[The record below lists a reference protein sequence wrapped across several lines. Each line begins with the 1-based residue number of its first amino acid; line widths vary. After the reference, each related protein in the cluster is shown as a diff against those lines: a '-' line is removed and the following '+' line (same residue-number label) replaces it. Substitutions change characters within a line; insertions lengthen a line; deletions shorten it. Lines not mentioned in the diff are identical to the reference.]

1 MTEVAVAGAL
11 LAGGRSTRFGSD
23 KLQARIP
30 GGSERLAEHSA
41 RALRESGCSPLAW
54 LSPRLSGDAAAQG
67 FEHLAD
73 SAEGPLGALALAL
86 MWAQTQ
92 KASHLLVVAG
102 DLPLIRG
109 RHLAYLKAVAA
120 CGESH
125 QAYCAL
131 GPDGNPEPLCAV
143 YPASWADEARLRFA
157 DGRRAARALWLS
169 EPHRVDLNAAPS
181 SRFTSAPNR
190 SPEVTVSVTVPSEGR
205 VTIHPCF
212 NLNDQEDWEQLQKWS
227 KEGELP

>member
-23 KLQARIP
+23 KLRACVP
-30 GGSERLAEHSA
+30 GSSEPLAERSA
-41 RALRESGCSPLAW
+41 RALRESGCTPLAW
-54 LSPRLSGDAAAQG
+54 LSPHPPCFESQG

-73 SAEGPLGALALAL
+73 RAEGPLGALALAL
-86 MWAQTQ
+86 MWAQAQ

-109 RHLAYLKAVAA
+109 QHLAYLRFVAA
-120 CGESH
+120 NGELG
-125 QAYCAL
+125 QAYCAR
-131 GPDGNPEPLCAV
+131 GPDGSPEPLCAV
-143 YPASWADEARLRFA
+143 YPSSWANDAESLFA
-157 DGRRAARALWLS
+157 QGRRAARDLWLS
-169 EPHRVDLNAAPS
+169 EPHGVDLEAAPNTRPS
-181 SRFTSAPNR
+181 SASES
-190 SPEVTVSVTVPSEGR
+190 SPEVTVSVTVPGEGR

-212 NLNDQEDWEQLQKWS
+212 NLNDQEDWEQLQRWS

>member
-23 KLQARIP
+23 KLQVRVP
-30 GGSERLAEHSA
+30 GSSERLAESSA
-41 RALRESGCSPLAW
+41 RALRESGCTPIAW
-54 LSPRLSGDAAAQG
+54 LSPQPPCVASQG

-73 SAEGPLGALALAL
+73 PAEGPLGALALAL

-92 KASHLLVVAG
+92 NARHLLVVAG

-109 RHLAYLKAVAA
+109 QHLAYLKAVAA
-120 CGESH
+120 SGAAH

-131 GPDGNPEPLCAV
+131 GPDGSPEPLCAV
-143 YPASWADEARLRFA
+143 YPTSWAGAAKLLFTQ
-157 DGRRAARALWLS
+157 GRRAARALWLS
-169 EPHRVDLNAAPS
+169 EPHRVDLDAAPNSRS
-181 SRFTSAPNR
+181 SSASEH
-190 SPEVTVSVTVPSEGR
+190 SPEVTVSVTVPDDGR

-227 KEGELP
+227 KEGKLP

>member
-23 KLQARIP
+23 KLQTCLP
-30 GGSERLAEHSA
+30 GSSEQLAESSA
-41 RALRESGCSPLAW
+41 RALHESGCRPLSWISPQP
-54 LSPRLSGDAAAQG
+54 PREHLLD

-73 SAEGPLGALALAL
+73 SAEGPLGAIALAL
-86 MWAQTQ
+86 EWAQSR

-109 RHLAYLKAVAA
+109 QHLAYLGAKAVGHA
-120 CGESH
+120 SQ

-131 GPDGNPEPLCAV
+131 GPDGRAEPLCAV
-143 YPASWADEARLRFA
+143 YPVSWAKEARRLFA
-157 DGRRAARALWLS
+157 QGQRAARALWLREPCTVNLATAPGLPASTPS
-169 EPHRVDLNAAPS
+169 ES
-181 SRFTSAPNR
+181 
-190 SPEVTVSVTVPSEGR
+190 SPEVTVSVTVPSDGR

-212 NLNDQEDWEQLQKWS
+212 NLNDQEDWEQLQAWS
-227 KEGELP
+227 KKGELS